1 MAKYQQLEHVFGPFI
16 PPRPKLL
23 VLGTFPSV
31 KSRQQQFY
39 YGHPRNQFWRLLA
52 DVFLDQVPESLEQKK
67 AFLSRHGVALYD
79 VIESCEI
86 MGSSDASIRNIVPTD
101 IRKIVAEHGI
111 EQIFVNGRKAEQVFY
126 QYQPDLEA
134 IYLPSSSPANAAISY
149 DQKLA
154 DWQKKITGQTR
165 FAE

>member
-1 MAKYQQLEHVFGPFI
+1 
-16 PPRPKLL
+16 
-23 VLGTFPSV
+23 
-31 KSRQQQFY
+31 
-39 YGHPRNQFWRLLA
+39 
-52 DVFLDQVPESLEQKK
+52 
-67 AFLSRHGVALYD
+67 
-79 VIESCEI
+79 

-101 IRKIVAEHGI
+101 IRKIVAEHSI